1 MARAHF
7 ESYIKFFGEPQP
19 HRHVRQKSDGQN
31 VEVICLPMN
40 VRQSEVWTAINNVL
54 ERMVLKLDCQ
64 LFKKYG
70 KKNIPMYM
78 FPLNQDFQNARFV
91 GNTKGILRQ
100 CLINV

>member
-40 VRQSEVWTAINNVL
+40 VRQSEVWTTINNVL
-54 ERMVLKLDCQ
+54 ERMGETKVGLST
-64 LFKKYG
+64 FKKIW
-70 KKNIPMYM
+70 KKEYTNVHVSTESRFSKCQICWEYKRNIKAMP
-78 FPLNQDFQNARFV
+78 N
-91 GNTKGILRQ
+91 
-100 CLINV
+100 